1 MYARIRIVRAVQ
13 CHHTTTRGRM
23 SSLDQLSQMVK
34 NHLGVHSSYKW
45 YVGESQI
52 AGRGLIAAEDI
63 SPGEVL
69 FIDHPL
75 LYGPR
80 SGVDLP
86 RGCTV
91 CWKLDCDMF
100 FKCSRCALL
109 LCSEECQNTCMHND
123 DCNIISRWENKVP
136 IEEVDD
142 TVMSQALTV
151 IRGLLLKED
160 RFRFMVALS
169 GHNEPQHGKEIRNLK
184 EYFIIP
190 EDDEKV
196 MLLACYVIDTNAF
209 QIASPYGKKEMDA
222 KGLFPV
228 SALCNS
234 TCVPNIRYNFNS
246 EREMI
251 VQATKPISAGAE
263 ILTCYTGILW
273 GTPARQVYLR
283 KTKHFT
289 CKCNRCADPTERG
302 TLLAALKCFTAE
314 CPGSLLPTDALIPTS
329 PWRCLECGMHVPSKN
344 ICAIQHALGSM
355 LANLNFKDVEDL
367 ENFLL
372 NRITKFIPKTNQIV
386 VDLQCRLIYGYQDIR
401 HPGEFTLCIFKFKI
415 ARLANTL

>member
-1 MYARIRIVRAVQ
+1 
-13 CHHTTTRGRM
+13 
-23 SSLDQLSQMVK
+23 MVK
-34 NHLGVHSSYKW
+34 NHLGVHSSHKW

-91 CWKLDCDMF
+91 CWKLDSEVF

-123 DCNIISRWENKVP
+123 DCNIIARWENKIP
-136 IEEVDD
+136 MEEVDD
-142 TVMSQALTV
+142 TVMSRALTM
-151 IRGLLLKED
+151 IRALLLKED
-160 RFRFMVALS
+160 RFRLMAALC
-169 GHNEPQHGKEIRNLK
+169 GHDGPQHGKEVRHLK
-184 EYFIIP
+184 EYFNIP
-190 EDDEKV
+190 EDEV
-196 MLLACYVIDTNAF
+196 NIMLLACYVVDTNAF
-209 QIASPYGKKEMDA
+209 QIASPYGKKEMDT

-228 SALCNS
+228 SALFNS

-246 EREMI
+246 VREMV
-251 VQATKPISAGAE
+251 VQATKPIPAGAE

-283 KTKHFT
+283 KTKHFS
-289 CKCNRCADPTERG
+289 CRCDRCADPTERG
-302 TLLAALKCFTAE
+302 TLLAALKCFAAE
-314 CPGSLLPTDALIPTS
+314 CPGSLLPVEPLIPIS
-329 PWRCLECGMHVPSKN
+329 PWRCLECGMCVPSKN
-344 ICAIQHALGSM
+344 IFAIQHALGSM
-355 LANLNFKDVEDL
+355 LATLNFRDVDDL
-367 ENFLL
+367 EYFLL

-386 VDLQCRLIYGYQDIR
+386 VDLQSRLIHGFHDIG
-401 HPGEFTLCIFKFKI
+401 HPGKSTMCIYSTYVHQCVLFNITSFFI
-415 ARLANTL
+415 R